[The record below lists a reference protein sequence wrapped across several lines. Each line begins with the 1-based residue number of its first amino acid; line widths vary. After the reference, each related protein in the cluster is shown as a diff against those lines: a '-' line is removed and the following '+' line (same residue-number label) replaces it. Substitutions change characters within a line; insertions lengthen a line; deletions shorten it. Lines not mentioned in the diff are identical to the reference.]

1 MAGIAN
7 MAEMP
12 DHNNH
17 QAMKP
22 SIRTFM
28 AK

>member
-12 DHNNH
+12 GHDNH
-17 QAMKP
+17 LAMKP
-22 SIRTFM
+22 SIRTVIEN
-28 AK
+28 